1 MTEMSYVEICNV
13 KKAFGTYPV
22 VKGINLEVNDG
33 EFLVLLGPSGCG
45 KSTLMRM
52 IAGIETVT
60 SGVIKIDGKD
70 VTHLTPRERNI
81 AMVFQTYALYPHLT
95 VRANIEFPLRKMKLD
110 RSRIE
115 ERTLWA
121 ARMFRIERHLD
132 RKPKQL
138 SGGERQRVAL
148 ARAMVRSPSVFMM
161 DEPLSNLDAKL
172 RATARQE
179 IQQFQIATK
188 ATTIYVTHDQVEAMS
203 LGHRIAVLSDGIVR
217 QVGTPDEIYERP
229 ADTFVATF
237 VGSPAMNLVA
247 RGDIYQGFRPEQLLP
262 EALVKDKA
270 DSLAVSLLINRI
282 EKLGSTQL
290 IYGTLEDA
298 EKTQVIADVPA
309 MAGME
314 FTLGEQHRFR
324 VLNRQIHTFDK
335 TTGKRI
341 ETGIT
346 EGM

>member
-1 MTEMSYVEICNV
+1 MSFVQICNV
-13 KKAFGTYPV
+13 KKAFGEYSV
-22 VKGINLEVNDG
+22 VKGVDLEVGDG

-60 SGVIKIDGKD
+60 SGAIRIDGRD
-70 VTHLTPRERNI
+70 VTHLTPRERNV

-95 VRANIEFPLRKMKLD
+95 VRANIEFPLRKMKLARD
-110 RSRIE
+110 QIK

-148 ARAMVRSPSVFMM
+148 ARALVRSPSVFMM

-179 IQQFQIATK
+179 IQQFQAETK

-203 LGHRIAVLSDGIVR
+203 LGHRIAVLSDGFVR
-217 QVGTPDEIYERP
+217 QVGTPDEIYNRP

-237 VGSPAMNLVA
+237 VGSPAMNLVP
-247 RGDIYQGFRPEQLLP
+247 RGDVLEGFRPEQMLP
-262 EALVKDKA
+262 DELVADKA
-270 DSLAVSLLINRI
+270 DTREFAIDIRRVER
-282 EKLGSTQL
+282 LGSTQL
-290 IYGTLEDA
+290 VYGTLNDTDR
-298 EKTQVIADVPA
+298 TQIIADVPA
-309 MAGME
+309 MAGAS
-314 FTLGEQHRFR
+314 FTVGERHTFR
-324 VLNRQIHTFDK
+324 VRQRQIHVFDK
-335 TTGKRI
+335 ASGKRM
-341 ETGIT
+341 EARAATDA
-346 EGM
+346 

>member
-1 MTEMSYVEICNV
+1 MSFVQISNV
-13 KKAFGTYPV
+13 TKSFGHYAAV
-22 VKGINLEVNDG
+22 NGISLDVADG

-60 SGVIKIDGKD
+60 SGAIRIDGKD
-70 VTHLTPRERNI
+70 VTDLSPKDRNV

-110 RSRIE
+110 RKQIE

-148 ARAMVRSPSVFMM
+148 ARALVRSPSVFMM

-179 IQQFQIATK
+179 IQQFQSETK

-203 LGHRIAVLSDGIVR
+203 LGHRIAVLSEGVVR
-217 QVGTPDEIYERP
+217 QVGTPDEIYNRP
-229 ADTFVATF
+229 ADMFVATF
-237 VGSPAMNLVA
+237 VGSPAMNLVP
-247 RGDIYQGFRPEQLLP
+247 RGDVLEGFRPEQLL
-262 EALVKDKA
+262 ADDLVSEKGA
-270 DSLAVSLLINRI
+270 TREVNIIVRRV

-290 IYGTLEDA
+290 VYGTLDGA
-298 EKTQVIADVPA
+298 DDVQIVADVPA
-309 MAGME
+309 MAGGK
-314 FTLGEQHRFR
+314 FTIGERQTFR
-324 VLNRQIHTFDK
+324 VPLQEIHSFDK
-335 TTGKRI
+335 STGKRL
-341 ETGIT
+341 ETSAAVAA
-346 EGM
+346 

>member
-1 MTEMSYVEICNV
+1 MSFVQISNV
-13 KKAFGTYPV
+13 TKSFGHYAA
-22 VKGINLEVNDG
+22 VKGISLDVADG

-60 SGVIKIDGKD
+60 TGAIRIDGKD
-70 VTHLTPRERNI
+70 VTDLSPKDRNV

-110 RSRIE
+110 RKRIE

-121 ARMFRIERHLD
+121 ARMFRIEQHLD

-148 ARAMVRSPSVFMM
+148 ARALVRSPSVFMM

-179 IQQFQIATK
+179 IQQFQAETK

-203 LGHRIAVLSDGIVR
+203 LGHRIAVLSDGMVR
-217 QVGTPDEIYERP
+217 QVGTPDEIYNRP

-237 VGSPAMNLVA
+237 VGSPAMNIVP
-247 RGDIYQGFRPEQLLP
+247 RGNVLEGFRPEQLLHP
-262 EALVKDKA
+262 GLVGEKVA
-270 DSLAVSLLINRI
+270 TREVNIIVRRV

-290 IYGTLEDA
+290 VYGTLDGA
-298 EKTQVIADVPA
+298 DNVQIVADVPA
-309 MAGME
+309 MAGGK
-314 FTLGEQHRFR
+314 FVIGELQAFR
-324 VLNRQIHTFDK
+324 VPLREIHSFDK
-335 TTGKRI
+335 STGKRL
-341 ETGIT
+341 ESSAAAAA
-346 EGM
+346 

>member
-1 MTEMSYVEICNV
+1 MSFVQISDL
-13 KKAFGTYPV
+13 KKSYGNYAAI
-22 VKGINLEVNDG
+22 KGIDLDVGDG

-52 IAGIETVT
+52 IAGIEPVT
-60 SGVIKIDGKD
+60 SGAIRFDGRD

-110 RSRIE
+110 RDRIK

-148 ARAMVRSPSVFMM
+148 ARALVRSPSVFMM

-179 IQQFQIATK
+179 IQQFQAETK

-203 LGHRIAVLSDGIVR
+203 LGHRIAVLSDGVIR
-217 QVGTPDEIYERP
+217 QIGTPADIYDRP

-237 VGSPAMNLVA
+237 VGSPAMNLIA
-247 RGDIYQGFRPEQLLP
+247 RGDRLEGFRPEQLLP
-262 EALVKDKA
+262 
-270 DSLAVSLLINRI
+270 DSLVPEKDATTPIVVLIGRI
-282 EKLGSTQL
+282 EQLGSTQL
-290 IYGTLEDA
+290 IYGTLDDA
-298 EKTQVIADVPA
+298 ENTQVIADVPA
-309 MAGME
+309 MAGMK
-314 FTLGEQHRFR
+314 FTLGERHMFR
-324 VLNRQIHTFDK
+324 VFDRHIHKFDK
-335 TTGKRI
+335 VTGRRL
-341 ETGIT
+341 ETVA
-346 EGM
+346 

>member
-1 MTEMSYVEICNV
+1 MSFVEICNV
-13 KKAFGTYPV
+13 KKAFGNYSV
-22 VKGINLEVNDG
+22 VKGIDLEVRDG

-60 SGVIKIDGKD
+60 SGAIKIAGKD
-70 VTHLTPRERNI
+70 VTHLTPRERNV

-95 VRANIEFPLRKMKLD
+95 VRANIEFPLRKMKLG
-110 RSRIE
+110 REQIR

-179 IQQFQIATK
+179 IQQFQAETK

-203 LGHRIAVLSDGIVR
+203 LGHRIAVLSDGVVR
-217 QVGTPDEIYERP
+217 QVGTPDEIYHRP

-237 VGSPAMNLVA
+237 VGSPAMNLVP
-247 RGDIYQGFRPEQLLP
+247 RGDILEGFRPEQLLP
-262 EALVKDKA
+262 SELVADKA
-270 DSLAVSLLINRI
+270 NTTEIRMKIQRI
-282 EKLGSTQL
+282 ERLGSTQL
-290 IYGTLEDA
+290 VYGTLDDQEG
-298 EKTQVIADVPA
+298 TPVIADVPA
-309 MAGME
+309 MAGVS
-314 FTLGEQHRFR
+314 FAPGERHSFR
-324 VLNRQIHTFDK
+324 VRHKEMHTFDK
-335 TTGKRI
+335 ATGRRVEAKAAAAA
-341 ETGIT
+341 
-346 EGM
+346 

>member
-1 MTEMSYVEICNV
+1 MSFVEISNV
-13 KKAFGTYPV
+13 KKAFGNYSV
-22 VKGINLEVNDG
+22 VKGINLQVHDG
-33 EFLVLLGPSGCG
+33 ELLVLLGPSGCG

-60 SGVIKIDGKD
+60 SGAIKIDGKD
-70 VTHLTPRERNI
+70 VTHLTPRERNV

-95 VRANIEFPLRKMKLD
+95 VRANIEFPLRKMKLP
-110 RSRIE
+110 REQIR

-179 IQQFQIATK
+179 IQQFQAETK

-203 LGHRIAVLSDGIVR
+203 LGHRIAVLSDGVVR
-217 QVGTPDEIYERP
+217 QVGTPDDIYHKP

-237 VGSPAMNLVA
+237 VGSPAMNLVP
-247 RGDIYQGFRPEQLLP
+247 RGDLLEGFRPEQLLP
-262 EALVKDKA
+262 SELVSDKA
-270 DSLAVSLLINRI
+270 NTTEIRMEIQRVER
-282 EKLGSTQL
+282 LGSTQL
-290 IYGTLEDA
+290 VYGTLDDRER
-298 EKTQVIADVPA
+298 TQIIADVPA
-309 MAGME
+309 MAGAS
-314 FTLGEQHRFR
+314 FTVGERHTFHVRQ
-324 VLNRQIHTFDK
+324 RQIHVFDK
-335 TTGKRI
+335 ASGKRM
-341 ETGIT
+341 GAQAAPDA
-346 EGM
+346 